1 MGVPEPLRASSGVGR
16 REQDNADRDPIN
28 ASGAGP
34 GAGAGAGAKPATLIV
49 VFMLLIAEIY
59 IPARLT
65 RAVPTVCVS
74 IQLRYRLHVTVPLR
88 LLMFRPVGRLVT
100 ALVYV

>member
-1 MGVPEPLRASSGVGR
+1 MGVPEPLRAPSEVGR
-16 REQDNADRDPIN
+16 REQDTKDRDPIN
-28 ASGAGP
+28 ASGA

-65 RAVPTVCVS
+65 RPVPTVCVS

>member
-1 MGVPEPLRASSGVGR
+1 MGVPEPLRASSEVGR
-16 REQDNADRDPIN
+16 REQDTADRDPIN
-28 ASGAGP
+28 ASGAGSGA

-65 RAVPTVCVS
+65 RPVPTVCVS

-88 LLMFRPVGRLVT
+88 LLMFCPVGR
-100 ALVYV
+100 

>member
-1 MGVPEPLRASSGVGR
+1 MGVPEPLRASSEVGR
-16 REQDNADRDPIN
+16 REQDTADRDPIN
-28 ASGAGP
+28 AS

-65 RAVPTVCVS
+65 RPVPTVCVS
-74 IQLRYRLHVTVPLR
+74 IQLRYRLHVTVP
-88 LLMFRPVGRLVT
+88 
-100 ALVYV
+100 